1 MGHREDLLAGA
12 KRCLADK
19 GFAATT
25 ARDIVAASGTN
36 LASIGYHF
44 GSKDAL
50 LNAAIIDS
58 FDDWDDEI
66 AHALRCATPSTPVDR
81 LEAFLDGVVAALA
94 RDRSTAVASVQAYAR
109 AEHTPELRDQIAD
122 AYDRGRRS
130 VAALILDVAEDEVD
144 ERTALQL
151 GSLALA
157 LVNGLVLQ
165 TLLDPERAPSGRDL
179 AAALRALR
187 PDEPAQ
193 ARTGSGGVAQGEAG
207 SGPRGRVEDP
217 AAR

>member
-12 KRCLADK
+12 KRCLAEK

-66 AHALRCATPSTPVDR
+66 AHALRSGTRSSPVDR
-81 LEAFLDGVVAALA
+81 LEGFLDGVVSALT
-94 RDRSTAVASVQAYAR
+94 RDRATAVASVQAYAR
-109 AEHTPELRDQIAD
+109 AEHTPELRDQIAG
-122 AYDRGRRS
+122 AYERGRRS
-130 VAALILDVAEDEVD
+130 VAALILDVAEDD

-179 AAALRALR
+179 AAALRALA
-187 PDEPAQ
+187 P
-193 ARTGSGGVAQGEAG
+193 T
-207 SGPRGRVEDP
+207 
-217 AAR
+217 

>member
-12 KRCLADK
+12 KRCLAEK

-66 AHALRCATPSTPVDR
+66 AHALRCATPNTPVDR
-81 LEAFLDGVVAALA
+81 LEAFLDGVVAALTS
-94 RDRSTAVASVQAYAR
+94 DRSTAVASVQAYAR
-109 AEHTPELRDQIAD
+109 AEHTPDLRDQIAG
-122 AYDRGRRS
+122 AYERGRRS

-144 ERTALQL
+144 DQTALQL

-193 ARTGSGGVAQGEAG
+193 VTK
-207 SGPRGRVEDP
+207 D
-217 AAR
+217 

>member
-1 MGHREDLLAGA
+1 MSPQPSNRQRLVEGTM
-12 KRCLADK
+12 RCLERLSPERV
-19 GFAATT
+19 T
-25 ARDIVAASGTN
+25 AREIAAESGAN

-66 AHALRCATPSTPVDR
+66 AHALRSGARSGPVDR
-81 LEAFLDGVVAALA
+81 LEAFLDGVVAALT

-109 AEHTPELRDQIAD
+109 AEHTPELRDQIAG
-122 AYDRGRRS
+122 AYERGRRS

-144 ERTALQL
+144 EQTALQL

-157 LVNGLVLQ
+157 LINGLVLQ
-165 TLLDPERAPSGRDL
+165 TLLDPGRAPSGRDL
-179 AAALRALR
+179 AAALRAIAPLGTA
-187 PDEPAQ
+187 EK
-193 ARTGSGGVAQGEAG
+193 G
-207 SGPRGRVEDP
+207 
-217 AAR
+217 